1 MERREPLSGNA
12 IIWQDDALGCFT
24 ADAITLCHFM
34 RLKREE
40 RCVDLGTGNGVIA
53 LYAQLLYGADFTGV
67 DRNEAQLLLARRSA
81 AENGQAAC
89 FVHADVSDAP
99 TLLGRGRF
107 DAAVM
112 NPPYYKAG
120 TNAASAARIE
130 ARHDA
135 GDTLDRFLFAAFQ
148 LLNNG
153 GRLYLCYPAAALETL
168 FKALDKARFSVKRM
182 ELRLSKGKARL
193 ALIEAKKLGHAGLTI
208 TVMTES

>member
-1 MERREPLSGNA
+1 MERREPLSGNS

-24 ADAITLCHFM
+24 ADAIALCRFM

-81 AENGQAAC
+81 AENGQAIC
-89 FVHADVSDAP
+89 FMQADVSDAP

-107 DAAVM
+107 DAAAM

-120 TNAASAARIE
+120 TNAASAARAE

-182 ELRLSKGKARL
+182 ELHLSKGKARL

-208 TVMTES
+208 TVTTES